1 MTDFAFFFTEER
13 VVNFVLL
20 FVRLSAFFVFLPFFS
35 SATIYPTVK
44 AAFAFLIALAF
55 YPLLPP
61 LGFVPTGSSVLLAV
75 LTEALFGFAVGFVV
89 QMVFAAIQLAGEQ
102 ISFVMGFSMASSM
115 DPLSQTSS
123 PIISQFLY
131 LFAILIFLAFDGHH
145 LLLMFAARSL
155 EALPLGGF
163 LLGGNYLEYTLS
175 AFGWMFVLAFMI
187 AFPIIALSI
196 LSDIVFGM
204 IMKTVPSFNL
214 LVIGFP
220 AKIFVAFMVMV
231 AVMGSIALLFKMEF
245 MKAFDAL
252 GRIFY

>member
-1 MTDFAFFFTEER
+1 MTEFAFFFNEER
-13 VVNFVLL
+13 VVGFVLL

-35 SATIYPTVK
+35 SATVYPTVK
-44 AAFAFLIALAF
+44 AALAFFLALAF

-61 LGFVPTGSSVLLAV
+61 LAFVPTAQTVLLAV

-89 QMVFAAIQLAGEQ
+89 QLVFAALQFAGEQ

-115 DPLSQTSS
+115 DPISQTSS

-131 LFAILIFLAFDGHH
+131 FFAILIFLAIDGHH

-155 EALPLGGF
+155 ETLPLGTF
-163 LLGGNYLEYTLS
+163 LLGGNYLEYVL
-175 AFGWMFVLAFMI
+175 AGFGWMFVLGFMI

-220 AKIFVAFMVMV
+220 AKIFVAFMVMI
-231 AVMGSIALLFKMEF
+231 AVMASIAFLFKQEF
-245 MKAFDAL
+245 MKAFNAL
-252 GRIFY
+252 GTIFY